1 MYEVGMASQNN
12 DEDNEI
18 YIPET
23 GEELLY
29 EQAIR
34 RLRVEVNKGKTYAQA
49 CQALSD
55 DEKHL
60 QTEIRE
66 DFLKVIIA
74 ERHFGD
80 GYGIDDIALL
90 LDISYEQIEKIRDY
104 MLRDLGN
111 AFNRERKWPDSDMS
125 H

>member
-1 MYEVGMASQNN
+1 MASQNN
-12 DEDNEI
+12 DEDNEL

-49 CQALSD
+49 CQTLTD

-90 LDISYEQIEKIRDY
+90 LDISYEQIEKIRDF

-111 AFNRERKWPDSDMS
+111 AFNRDRKWPDSDMS

>member
-1 MYEVGMASQNN
+1 MASQNN
-12 DEDNEI
+12 EEENET
-18 YIPET
+18 YIPDT

-29 EQAIR
+29 EQTIR
-34 RLRVEVNKGKTYAQA
+34 RLKGEVNKGKTYAQA
-49 CQALSD
+49 CQTLTD
-55 DEKHL
+55 NEKHL
-60 QTEIRE
+60 QREIGE

-90 LDISYEQIEKIRDY
+90 LDISYEQVEKIRDY

-111 AFNRERKWPDSDMS
+111 AFNRDRKWPDSDMS

>member
-1 MYEVGMASQNN
+1 MASKNN
-12 DEDNEI
+12 DEENEI
-18 YIPET
+18 YIPTT
-23 GEELLY
+23 GDELLY
-29 EQAIR
+29 EQTIR
-34 RLRVEVNKGKTYAQA
+34 RLRGEINKGKTYEQA
-49 CQALSD
+49 CQILSEND
-55 DEKHL
+55 KYL
-60 QTEIRE
+60 RTEIKD

-90 LDISYEQIEKIRDY
+90 LDISYEQVEKVRNY
-104 MLRDLGN
+104 MLNDLGS